1 MYPFVKHLDGKRFFV
16 YFLIHQFDPTTW
28 HQWNEERRKDHVKQF
43 LSLNPRASDHYT
55 KPMNSGKKPSGNGRK
70 RPVTEP
76 IIIEERVKST
86 TDNVAVTPLVVT
98 KKKDW
103 EYQCSKV
110 VPVDLTKLDPKRKET
125 DKMILLRLK
134 SQHKAVTRTNIFTFF
149 SK

>member
-1 MYPFVKHLDGKRFFV
+1 
-16 YFLIHQFDPTTW
+16 
-28 HQWNEERRKDHVKQF
+28 
-43 LSLNPRASDHYT
+43 
-55 KPMNSGKKPSGNGRK
+55 MNSGKKPSGNVRK

-86 TDNVAVTPLVVT
+86 PDNAAVTPLVVK
-98 KKKDW
+98 KKKDG

-134 SQHKAVTRTNIFTFF
+134 SQHKAFTRSDIFSFF
-149 SK
+149 SQ